1 MTFRAACLTLV
12 FAALTPVA
20 SNAQFT
26 AYVSPTRPNT
36 DSAKA
41 AIVAVQRARSD
52 SNARASITN
61 MKAWVDSAA
70 GVAQTSPADTT
81 ATTPPAT
88 PPATPARPTAPVQAS
103 PTHNTTSFSNGA
115 QAPATASYLPL
126 IAALGLASLSVGI
139 VLLAGRKRA

>member
-1 MTFRAACLTLV
+1 VTFRAACLTLV
-12 FAALTPVA
+12 FAALTPIA
-20 SNAQFT
+20 SKAQFT

-81 ATTPPAT
+81 ATPPPAT
-88 PPATPARPTAPVQAS
+88 PPATPAPTTAPVPAA

-115 QAPATASYLPL
+115 RAPATASYLPL
-126 IAALGLASLSVGI
+126 IAFLGLASLSVGI

>member
-20 SNAQFT
+20 SKAQFT

-81 ATTPPAT
+81 AATTPL
-88 PPATPARPTAPVQAS
+88 ATPAPTTAPVPAA

-139 VLLAGRKRA
+139 VLLAGRKRV

>member
-12 FAALTPVA
+12 FAALTPIA
-20 SNAQFT
+20 ARAQFT

-41 AIVAVQRARSD
+41 AIVAVQRAKSD

-81 ATTPPAT
+81 AATTPPAT
-88 PPATPARPTAPVQAS
+88 PAPTTAPVPAA

-126 IAALGLASLSVGI
+126 IAVLGLASLSVGI
-139 VLLAGRKRA
+139 VLLAGRRRA